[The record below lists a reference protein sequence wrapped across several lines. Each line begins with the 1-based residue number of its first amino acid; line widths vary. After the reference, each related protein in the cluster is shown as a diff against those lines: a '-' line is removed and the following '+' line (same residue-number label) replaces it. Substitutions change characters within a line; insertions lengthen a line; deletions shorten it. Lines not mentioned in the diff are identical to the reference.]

1 MIDPGLVAVARQIV
15 ESLPFNRLLGLRVA
29 DFEVGLVKIDFDMR
43 PELIGNTARGVLHG
57 GVISSALDL
66 VGGAT
71 ALSRILAD
79 RAVSSPDDVGRVF
92 SKFGTIDLRVD
103 YLRPGAGSEFVAS
116 GTVLRAGRRV
126 AVTRMELHNDSGDLI
141 ALGTGTY
148 SV

>member
-1 MIDPGLVAVARQIV
+1 MIDPRFVAVARQII

-29 DFEVGLVKIDFDMR
+29 EFEVGVVKIAFDMR

-71 ALSRILAD
+71 ALAQILAD
-79 RAVSSPDDVGRVF
+79 REVSSANDVGAVF

-103 YLRPGAGSEFVAS
+103 YLRPGSGSEFVAG

-126 AVTRMELHNDSGDLI
+126 AVTRMELHNDSDDLI